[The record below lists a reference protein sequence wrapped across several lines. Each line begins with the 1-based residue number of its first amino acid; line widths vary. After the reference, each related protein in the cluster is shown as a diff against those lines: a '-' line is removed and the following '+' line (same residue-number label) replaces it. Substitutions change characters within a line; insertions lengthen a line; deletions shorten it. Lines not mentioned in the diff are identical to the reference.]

1 MMCHFLRHV
10 PAILDLILTPGAV
23 VRVCP
28 DPQRGAGGR
37 GPPSCR
43 GRRGPAPAGPPAW
56 DASRADARARGGVGW
71 EPAAAAEGESSR
83 EPAAAAGT
91 APLRLPLSDDR
102 KVLLKNELQKLVA
115 FYPEGVNVTRL
126 AKKYRNRYRK
136 ELKILDYGFESIE
149 QMVKSMCDALSL
161 IPGTTGFNVIAKQ
174 NTVPNMANAS
184 SQIPVTSFGLSKT
197 QSSEGFSSKLLPSL
211 TPHPDPKS
219 SLDDQKTRLKNELRN
234 LIRAFP
240 EGIISKK
247 IADRYKNKYWK
258 ELKILDYG
266 FQSVEEMVKS
276 MPDVLYVTRTV
287 KGLNVK
293 AKTNKAN
300 ASSQIPVASLGL
312 SETQSLGDFNSELPP
327 SLTLSPDPKSS
338 SGDKLSEVC
347 EGVLNMLKN
356 NTDGIPVHKL
366 AKAYK
371 SCYQRPIQ
379 LNMFGLKSIHELL
392 HLMKEKVYVQA
403 TGQKCRVFESKLMA
417 VQLMERL
424 RSQILELF
432 NSEPG
437 GIPEA
442 KLCEYYCKKY
452 RQNLKLSNYGF
463 SSLKELIKNLGDVLE
478 VVDVPALG
486 NVIKLR
492 TKQEGQ
498 NNVNGGLSASVP
510 GAAAKSVDV
519 PIRYFSAP
527 QMPPLAPAKVM
538 GMQAIPLNNLWSA
551 LPVRMPLASRPTDQG
566 LLPSPSTR
574 SLENCSD
581 LSTRP
586 KGGKEGETVY
596 KNSLPTANFSQ
607 PASSGKANPELQQ
620 LESSIFNQNINGSAA
635 GGQRSASPAPSSVS
649 SEDFPALTKLNLR
662 KIKEEELKKKRS
674 MHRYPQSYYRQVREE
689 QNSVMQEIEISA
701 SVNLGRQKSP
711 RVTLEEVN
719 QRAEEF
725 IRALAAEGEQVTE
738 KKVLTR
744 VCRSFRVENLRI
756 LEIWPPNKL
765 SAIQELRQ
773 TQREITTYIE
783 AFESNRCVCTLYE
796 LNQCLAALKNK
807 QSFEELN
814 LGPLCKQPLVHRIFK
829 VPSTMKDED
838 IFEIETVDILQ
849 SLNTYRRSVRAAKID
864 LAEFIKHL
872 ADRYHCDSPYDLG
885 IRITSIGLP
894 LSTLTKSANSER
906 SALEAARNRIQREI
920 EEEVQ
925 SRMNKVKRNLLD
937 PASGPQLYSTSGCL
951 DLRKQYATNSAAEAV
966 LQVFMN
972 AKEVFSEKM
981 AKYIQDFLV
990 KVGDNRLARS
1000 LFQLAICCGSLEAP
1014 RDLVAKE
1021 KPNQPTMN
1029 ASGDQGTP
1037 LPSEG
1042 SVREY
1047 LQKNLSAVTVSL
1059 NLAYLSRLEK
1069 RLVEEFKLKGF
1080 VALGHGTFLEYL
1092 VKHSQ
1097 LLEEA
1102 AGGILFLQPQSARN
1116 CGFQPS
1122 HQDVYEFIRQCGT
1135 LEESMFP
1142 AIEAALRSQFMVKD
1156 VKEFGLGA
1164 LSNLVKMVQRQAKSH
1179 SDYNSFQSL
1188 VLYEAT
1194 LFVNEPSYCNTE
1206 ANNSVGLLGDLS
1218 KQQALICLLNT
1229 PLLEDL
1235 AEWSQWELV
1244 FQPQHGSLKDFI
1256 ERNCSEKAT
1265 QLGVGGSAVL
1275 NDLIAMEVKPG
1286 VLLRLTTQTNPDLF
1300 AQAVRSHDPIGT
1312 AGHLVSIVTA
1322 DGLRNA
1328 PLSLL
1333 ANHVESALAILG
1345 NLEETYL
1352 ETESQSPHRAAKF
1365 IIDCLVRIPIR
1376 LCKSLLQKVFLEPF
1390 SRVVGQSE
1398 SKEILLQTA
1407 EGSFRN
1413 LSRLHELGI
1422 LLGITEWRR
1431 QYHSK
1436 LDSAHLVSIASQ
1448 TLKTTDSVSQ
1458 SSRSSFMSLSD
1469 DEAGNITVPESEVD
1483 IGSESTSASS
1493 VAEDDV
1499 GDKFVLADEAND
1511 LPISEEKPPEP
1522 EDDST
1527 LSKVVPS
1534 DPADVAKREECSL
1547 DGANEEDNLRK
1558 SIIDDIRKNEFGIG
1572 IELNDEGKKLMQV
1585 HQNRLGRSLARLST
1599 ELYSKDTHFVLELIQ
1614 NADDNSYPP
1623 FDDDT
1628 TASLLFVVERDCII
1642 LLNNECGFEEKNIRA
1657 ICDVGCSTKGKHKYG
1672 YIGQKGIGF
1681 KSVFKVTDTPE
1692 IHSNGFHIC
1701 FDKLSG
1707 PMGYILPHWID
1718 DKRPVDL
1725 MGSGAEKA
1733 RWTTKIVLPLKPQ
1746 NQQMQNLF
1754 HDIDPSLLL
1763 FLHRLRSITIINK
1776 VKGQDFLVTRT
1787 DLGDNILEVKHKTG
1801 IDHWLVVKST
1811 LDARK
1816 IKDNVECTEL
1826 ALAFKLDSDK
1836 RNQGLRSKPE
1846 KQPVFAF
1853 LPLRSFGFRFIIQGD
1868 FDIPSSREDIDRDSP
1883 WNQWLRSELPHLFL
1897 KAMETFSS
1905 HPNFEGLEGL
1915 CHFLPFIPLPDEIL
1929 DFFRPV
1935 AGQIIQIL
1943 KAKSCLPT
1951 AEDKDGKI
1959 EYRLPSQ
1966 IAVTHDI
1973 LIQEVI
1979 TPELLQKHLNLAY
1992 LNPAVWSALTPA
2004 LVSALG
2010 IHKLS
2015 SADIIA
2021 VTKAIAKEVAETT
2034 LIFTDEKMKRIA
2046 KLLVCIYRSLEQEY
2060 GNVDQYFEDLKSVPL
2075 IPLADGSMASRK
2087 DQAIFFPLYDKENE
2101 QFAKP
2106 TSGMRDLYLDLKTV
2120 HPSVLTCL
2128 DNLGNSQVRKLLEKM
2143 DIHYLKPDKV
2153 MYEHILPILKE
2164 QKWKNKP
2171 QGIVISYSV
2180 FLKMYSQENELQQFK
2195 PYLPVLTNK
2204 GFFCP
2209 LQVNVNF
2216 TRDYKN
2222 AINLPVD
2229 LPGVDWVL
2237 LDSCYLRTDNDSEGW
2252 RLFFSSL
2259 GVQDSFIFQKKRCT
2273 FTKQQ
2278 LASGPWAPVY
2288 ECWPSTVDDVYV
2300 VDDYVCEEL
2309 HRLLTVDLSEN
2320 LKWRQR
2326 VNLLRLLDRNW
2337 DAGSRLSQYCSA
2349 RVFNSQDKVLRNDL
2363 DSSFAIY
2370 LKTLPWLPS
2379 KSPTMDSSE
2388 FCSAYLRPIEVYL
2401 SSQSLLELL
2410 ANSVSYVCCDLLE
2423 QSTFASFIGI
2433 KTSITVEMML
2443 NHFKLW
2449 CVKSPP
2455 SESDELVGAEFR
2467 TTADHIYRVYA
2478 YLGRNCSHN
2487 QLKEM
2492 FERYPAVFVPN
2503 SSESGKFYHLKE
2515 VCWNDPTRMFLR
2527 YKGKIHEAGGSFQ
2540 EPRLLAPFYGQREDL
2555 KDLFQKSLNV
2565 EKIPSMRHYVD
2576 LLVLICGTMSL
2587 PENSVLQDVSVIY
2600 AILAEKCC
2608 KYNDFDDSV
2617 ELIPRYCQTLKGM
2630 IKEERIF
2637 PAKDNRW
2644 VSLASCP
2651 LIPDD
2656 KHLERIFKA
2665 HSLCL
2670 LTVPAAERNRQPNRS
2685 SKQEIRFNE
2694 EDRNLF
2700 FEICGVQRLSNCIT
2714 VEAQTEDFRPCPRV
2728 QNFVRSLTPFI
2739 QRWFYHRT
2747 DLYEEL
2753 QGNNIVATLKSMA
2766 FYQVGKLYLYYQ
2778 LTLPDAD
2785 SVFEK
2790 EDIVCH
2796 LKSKKTFYIQKD
2808 HITSHIDIC
2817 REIVKLFSLDNKE
2830 LEKELERFLQ
2840 SLISCFE
2847 DSKALQKLLKK
2858 EDVAE
2863 LPEGEEEW
2871 EIPLA
2876 AEIKTEPR
2884 FTEKTA
2890 TQVQAQIPVG
2900 TENHKNKDNSADE
2913 ERTLASWP
2921 PKSSLH
2927 AYPDAVPNKA
2937 VDAVMKMWP
2946 PPAPPS
2952 DTGDKGDKVL
2962 SGSHQHPPRPAGQSN
2977 VGATTSPKPSADQL
2991 QPPELQ
2997 NGQNHPSH
3005 TAHAGPPATLEPKVD
3020 PVQTKPACLQ
3030 PADSKTE
3037 DGLPADDEK
3046 HSGQETSVSK
3056 PGTNRNQHNGAAAS
3070 AFRPAVPLDAPVWQK
3085 EQPHEEALEELVIH
3099 STVERPQAVIFSE
3112 DKIDKRAI
3120 GEWGEHLVHGFL
3132 MDWKES
3138 DSELKPI
3145 AVNWVN
3151 EKGESG
3157 LPYDFR
3163 VVFTSVSQGQ
3173 VDTFIEVKSTSK
3185 ADKNYV
3191 QLSAQEVDLALKFK
3205 DRYHLYRVY
3214 NAGDSL
3220 NVKLCQIKNLAQCLH
3235 TKQLELF
3242 LYM

>member
-1 MMCHFLRHV
+1 MLDQMNDVLCSHYKAQNLTVNPANRTETIKYGCPPISATRHLSLV
-10 PAILDLILTPGAV
+10 NQMRTTELDL
-23 VRVCP
+23 
-28 DPQRGAGGR
+28 
-37 GPPSCR
+37 
-43 GRRGPAPAGPPAW
+43 
-56 DASRADARARGGVGW
+56 
-71 EPAAAAEGESSR
+71 
-83 EPAAAAGT
+83 
-91 APLRLPLSDDR
+91 DDQ

-115 FYPEGVNVTRL
+115 FYPEGINVKKL
-126 AKKYRNRYRK
+126 ARKYRNRYQK
-136 ELKILDYGFESIE
+136 ELKILDYGFETIE
-149 QMVKSMCDALSL
+149 QMVKSMCDVLSL

-174 NTVPNMANAS
+174 NTVTNMANAS
-184 SQIPVTSFGLSKT
+184 LQIPVTSFGLSET
-197 QSSEGFSSKLLPSL
+197 RSSEDFSLELLPSL

-219 SLDDQKTRLKNELRN
+219 SLDDRKACLKNELRN
-234 LIRAFP
+234 LIRTFP
-240 EGIISKK
+240 IGISLKK
-247 IADRYKNKYWK
+247 IAERYKNKYWK

-276 MPDVLYVTRTV
+276 MPDVLHVTRSS

-293 AKTNKAN
+293 AKKIAKTDKVK
-300 ASSQIPVASLGL
+300 ASSQIPVASLDL
-312 SETQSLGDFNSELPP
+312 SETPSLDDFSSELPP
-327 SLTLSPDPKSS
+327 SLTIPSDPNSS
-338 SGDKLSEVC
+338 SGDKLSQVC
-347 EGVLNMLKN
+347 KEVLNMLKN
-356 NTDGIPVHKL
+356 NADGIPVCKL
-366 AKAYK
+366 SKAYK
-371 SCYQRPIQ
+371 SVYKRPIQ
-379 LNMFGLKSIHELL
+379 LNTYGLKSIHELL
-392 HLMKEKVYVQA
+392 QLLKKRVYVQQ
-403 TGQKCRVFESKLMA
+403 TGGNRRVFKSKLEA
-417 VQLMERL
+417 DQLMERL

-432 NSEPG
+432 KSEPG
-437 GIPEA
+437 GIPET

-463 SSLKELIKNLGDVLE
+463 SSVKELISSLGDVLE
-478 VVDVPALG
+478 VVNVPALG
-486 NVIKLR
+486 NVVKVR
-492 TKQEGQ
+492 SKQERQ
-498 NNVNGGLSASVP
+498 NNVNVGLSASVP
-510 GAAAKSVDV
+510 GAAAKSVETS
-519 PIRYFSAP
+519 IRCFPAP
-527 QMPPLAPAKVM
+527 PLPPLAPTKVM
-538 GMQAIPLNNLWSA
+538 GMPIFPVSNLGSA
-551 LPVRMPLASRPTDQG
+551 LPIRALPLVSGPTGQG
-566 LLPSPSTR
+566 LLSSQSTR
-574 SLENCSD
+574 SLENCFD

-586 KGGKEGETVY
+586 KNVMEGEAVY
-596 KNSLPTANFSQ
+596 KNPLPTTNFGQ
-607 PASSGKANPELQQ
+607 PAPSNKASPEVQQ
-620 LESSIFNQNINGSAA
+620 LESSIFNQSINGSAA
-635 GGQRSASPAPSSVS
+635 GGQRSASPLSSVS

-662 KIKEEELKKKRS
+662 RLKEEELKKKRS
-674 MHRYPQSYYRQVREE
+674 IHRYPQSYYRQVREE
-689 QNSVMQEIEISA
+689 LNAVMQEVETLA
-701 SVNLGRQKSP
+701 SDNLVSQRSR
-711 RVTLEEVN
+711 RVALEEVN

-725 IRALAAEGEQVTE
+725 IRALAAEKEQVTE

-744 VCRSFRVENLRI
+744 VCRSFRVENLRN
-756 LEIWPPNKL
+756 LDIWPPNKL
-765 SAIQELRQ
+765 PAIQELRQ
-773 TQREITTYIE
+773 TLREVTTYIE
-783 AFESNRCVCTLYE
+783 AFESSRCVSTLHE

-814 LGPLCKQPLVHRIFK
+814 LGPLCKLPLVHRMFK
-829 VPSTMKDED
+829 VPSSMKDED
-838 IFEIETVDILQ
+838 IFEIEAVDILQ

-872 ADRYHCDSPYDLG
+872 ADRFHCDSPYDLG
-885 IRITSIGLP
+885 IRITSIGLS
-894 LSTLTKSANSER
+894 LSSLTKSANSER
-906 SALEAARNRIQREI
+906 SALEAAKIRIQREI

-951 DLRKQYATNSAAEAV
+951 DLRKQYTSNSAAEAV
-966 LQVFMN
+966 FCVFTN
-972 AKEVFSEKM
+972 AKEVFSDKM

-1021 KPNQPTMN
+1021 KSNKPTVN
-1029 ASGDQGTP
+1029 ASGDREAP

-1047 LQKNLSAVTVSL
+1047 LQKNLSSVTLSL
-1059 NLAYLSRLEK
+1059 NLTYLSRLEK

-1102 AGGILFLQPQSARN
+1102 AGGILFLQPQSVRN
-1116 CGFQPS
+1116 CGFRPS

-1135 LEESMFP
+1135 LEECMFP

-1156 VKEFGLGA
+1156 IKEFGLGA
-1164 LSNLVKMVQRQAKSH
+1164 LSNLVKMVQRQVESH

-1206 ANNSVGLLGDLS
+1206 PNNSVGLLGDLS

-1265 QLGVGGSAVL
+1265 QLGIGGSAVL

-1300 AQAVRSHDPIGT
+1300 AQAVRSHDPIKT

-1345 NLEETYL
+1345 SLEETYL
-1352 ETESQSPHRAAKF
+1352 ETENRSPHRAAKF

-1407 EGSFRN
+1407 EGSFQN
-1413 LSRLHELGI
+1413 LNRLHELGI

-1431 QYHSK
+1431 HYHSK
-1436 LDSAHLVSIASQ
+1436 LDSADLVSIASQ

-1469 DEAGNITVPESEVD
+1469 DEGGNITVPESEVD
-1483 IGSESTSASS
+1483 IASESTSASS
-1493 VAEDDV
+1493 VAEDDD

-1511 LPISEEKPPEP
+1511 LPVPDEKPPEP
-1522 EDDST
+1522 GDDT
-1527 LSKVVPS
+1527 ALLNVVPS
-1534 DPADVAKREECSL
+1534 DPAELAKLEECSL
-1547 DGANEEDNLRK
+1547 DGANEEDKLHK

-1623 FDDDT
+1623 FNDS
-1628 TASLLFVVERDCII
+1628 TAPSLLFVVERDCII

-1718 DKRPVDL
+1718 DERPVDL
-1725 MGSGAEKA
+1725 MGSDAEKA

-1801 IDHWLVVKST
+1801 VDHWLVVKST
-1811 LDARK
+1811 LDARQ

-1836 RNQGLRSKPE
+1836 RNQGQRSKPE

-1897 KAMETFSS
+1897 KAMETFNS

-1935 AGQIIQIL
+1935 AGQIIQML

-1951 AEDKDGKI
+1951 AEDKDGEIK
-1959 EYRLPSQ
+1959 YRLPSQ

-1979 TPELLQKHLNLAY
+1979 TPELLEKHLNLAY
-1992 LNPAVWSALTPA
+1992 LNPALQSALTPA
-2004 LVSALG
+2004 LASALG

-2021 VTKAIAKEVAETT
+2021 VTKAIAKEVSEAT
-2034 LIFTDEKMKRIA
+2034 LIFTDEKMKKIA

-2060 GNVDQYFEDLKSVPL
+2060 GNVDQFLEDLRSVPL
-2075 IPLADGSMASRK
+2075 IPLADGSMASQK

-2128 DNLGNSQVRKLLEKM
+2128 DNLGNSQVRKLLEKI
-2143 DIHYLKPDKV
+2143 DVHYLKPDKV

-2180 FLKMYSQENELQQFK
+2180 FLKMYCQENELQQFR

-2209 LQVNVNF
+2209 LQVNINF

-2222 AINLPVD
+2222 AIDLPVD

-2320 LKWRQR
+2320 LKWKQR

-2337 DAGSRLSQYCSA
+2337 DAGSRLSQYRSA

-2379 KSPTMDSSE
+2379 KSPTVGSSE
-2388 FCSAYLRPIEVYL
+2388 FCNAYLRPIEVFL

-2423 QSTFASFIGI
+2423 QSTFATFIGI

-2455 SESDELVGAEFR
+2455 SESGELVGAEFR

-2515 VCWNDPTRMFLR
+2515 VCWHDPTKMFLR
-2527 YKGKIHEAGGSFQ
+2527 YKGKIREAGGSFQ
-2540 EPRLLAPFYGQREDL
+2540 EPRLLAPFYGLREDL
-2555 KDLFQKSLNV
+2555 KDLFRKSLNV
-2565 EKIPSMRHYVD
+2565 EKVPSMRHYVD
-2576 LLVLICGTMSL
+2576 LLVLICGTISL
-2587 PENSVLQDVSVIY
+2587 PENTVLQDVSVIY

-2608 KYNDFDDSV
+2608 NYNDYGDSV
-2617 ELIPRYCQTLKGM
+2617 ELIPSYCQTLKGM
-2630 IKEERIF
+2630 IKDERIF

-2665 HSLCL
+2665 CSLCL
-2670 LTVPAAERNRQPNRS
+2670 LTVPAAERNRPLTRS
-2685 SKQEIRFNE
+2685 GKQEIQFNE
-2694 EDRNLF
+2694 ENRNLF

-2714 VEAQTEDFRPCPRV
+2714 VETQTEDLRPCPRV
-2728 QNFVRSLTPFI
+2728 QNFVRSITPFI
-2739 QRWFYHRT
+2739 QRWFCHRT

-2778 LTLPDAD
+2778 LSLPDAKP
-2785 SVFEK
+2785 VFEK
-2790 EDIVCH
+2790 DDIVCH
-2796 LKSKKTFYIQKD
+2796 LKNKKTFYIQKD
-2808 HITSHIDIC
+2808 QINSHIDIC
-2817 REIVKLFSLDNKE
+2817 REIVTLFSLDNKE
-2830 LEKELERFLQ
+2830 VEKDLERFLQ

-2876 AEIKTEPR
+2876 AEIKAEPR
-2884 FTEKTA
+2884 YTEKTA
-2890 TQVQAQIPVG
+2890 THMQVQTPVG
-2900 TENHKNKDNSADE
+2900 TENHKNKDNSAGGE
-2913 ERTLASWP
+2913 QTLASWP
-2921 PKSSLH
+2921 PKSSLY

-2937 VDAVMKMWP
+2937 VDAVMRMWP

-2952 DTGDKGDKVL
+2952 DSVDKADKVP
-2962 SGSHQHPPRPAGQSN
+2962 SGSHQHPPGHQPPPPRTAGQSN
-2977 VGATTSPKPSADQL
+2977 VGATSPKPSADQT
-2991 QPPELQ
+2991 QPLELQ
-2997 NGQNHPSH
+2997 NSQNQLSH
-3005 TAHAGPPATLEPKVD
+3005 TAHADPPATPEPKVD
-3020 PVQTKPACLQ
+3020 SFQTKPAHLQ
-3030 PADSKTE
+3030 PTDNKTG
-3037 DGLPADDEK
+3037 DGLPADDDK
-3046 HSGQETSVSK
+3046 HSGQQASVSK
-3056 PGTNRNQHNGAAAS
+3056 PGTSRSQFNGAAAN
-3070 AFRPAVPLDAPVWQK
+3070 AFRTAIPLDAPVWQK

-3099 STVERPQAVIFSE
+3099 STVERPQPAIFSE

-3120 GEWGEHLVHGFL
+3120 GEWGERLVHRFL

-3151 EKGESG
+3151 ENGESG

-3163 VVFTSVSQGQ
+3163 VVFTSASQGQ

-3220 NVKLCQIKNLAQCLH
+3220 NVKLCHIKNLAQCLH

-3242 LYM
+3242 LYI